1 MNSSRLIV
9 LTLLLSVCAFAQ
21 VPGAPNTRDT
31 RSIFQGG
38 LAEALLTADTP
49 PGSITEARAS
59 EGWGTAKNF
68 ASGSWVEIQGSNL
81 TQIPFLAWNT
91 ATDFTNNVAPTN
103 LGGVSVFINGKAA
116 FVYYISPGQ
125 IGVEAPDDPQTGN
138 VPVTI
143 INNGVVS
150 NSVFAQKTAVAPGLL
165 AVDYPPYSFLV
176 NGKQYAEATFGLSNH
191 YVGTPNLVAGFPYP
205 FDPAKPGDTIFL
217 YGIGFGDTNP
227 PLPAGTLATG
237 ADQIVAPV
245 TISFDQTPAKIAYA
259 GHYPTYTGLY
269 LLAIT
274 VPDVPAGDHQINVTL
289 GGQAV
294 PQTVYLTTTR

>member
-1 MNSSRLIV
+1 MVILMKSSRLITFF
-9 LTLLLSVCAFAQ
+9 LAMSACALAQ
-21 VPGAPNTRDT
+21 TPDT

-38 LAEALLTADTP
+38 LAESLLNADTA
-49 PGSITEARAS
+49 PGSVSVVRAS
-59 EGWGTAKNF
+59 EGWGTALNI
-68 ASGSWVEIQGSNL
+68 ASGSWVEIQGTNL
-81 TQIPFLAWNT
+81 TQTPFLVWNT
-91 ATDFTNNVAPTN
+91 ATDFTNNVAPTS

-116 FVYYISPGQ
+116 YVYYISPSQ

-138 VPVTI
+138 VPVTVV
-143 INNGVVS
+143 NNGVVS

-165 AVDYPPYSFLV
+165 AVDYPPFSFLV

-191 YVGTPNLVAGFPYP
+191 YVGTSNLVSGFPYP

-227 PLPAGTLATG
+227 PLPAGTLATA

-245 TISFDQTPAKIAYA
+245 TISFDQTPATISYA

-269 LLAIT
+269 LFAIT

-294 PQTVYLTTTR
+294 PQTVFLTTTR

>member
-1 MNSSRLIV
+1 MKSSHLI
-9 LTLLLSVCAFAQ
+9 TLSLVMSACAFAQ
-21 VPGAPNTRDT
+21 TPGAPNTRT
-31 RSIFQGG
+31 IFQGG
-38 LAEALLTADTP
+38 LAEALLNADTP
-49 PGSITEARAS
+49 PGSITEVRAS
-59 EGWGTAKNF
+59 EGWGTARNF
-68 ASGSWVEIQGSNL
+68 ASGSWVEIQGTNL
-81 TQIPFLAWNT
+81 TQIPFLVWN
-91 ATDFTNNVAPTN
+91 ADTDFTNNVAPTN

-116 FVYYISPGQ
+116 YVYYISPGQ

-150 NSVFAQKTAVAPGLL
+150 NSFFAQKTAVAPGLL
-165 AVDYPPYSFLV
+165 AVDYPPFSFLV

-191 YVGTPNLVAGFPYP
+191 YVGTPNLVSGFPYP
-205 FDPAKPGDTIFL
+205 FDPAKPGDTVFL

-227 PLPAGTLATG
+227 PLPAGTLSSG
-237 ADQIVAPV
+237 PDQSVAPV
-245 TISFDQTPAKIAYA
+245 TISFDQTKANIGYA

-269 LLAIT
+269 FFAIT